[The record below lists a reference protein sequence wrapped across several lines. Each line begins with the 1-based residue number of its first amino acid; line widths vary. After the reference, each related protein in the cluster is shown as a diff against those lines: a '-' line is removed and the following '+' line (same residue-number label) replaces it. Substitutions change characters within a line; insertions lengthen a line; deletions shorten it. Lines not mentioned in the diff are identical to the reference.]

1 VLCCKLCVYYVF
13 AGTGTIGIQDFM
25 SIMVN
30 KTKEDAFASKLV
42 NAFRVFDI
50 KGKGYLDAEVVRHIF
65 ASMEEEMPDEEI
77 DELLREANID
87 EDNKIKYEGCAV
99 KELISILIM

>member
-1 VLCCKLCVYYVF
+1 MIECSGL
-13 AGTGTIGIQDFM
+13 M
-25 SIMVN
+25 
-30 KTKEDAFASKLV
+30 SKL
-42 NAFRVFDI
+42 
-50 KGKGYLDAEVVRHIF
+50 
-65 ASMEEEMPDEEI
+65 PDEEI

>member
-1 VLCCKLCVYYVF
+1 MS